1 MIELIA
7 SRILIGIRSIKG
19 KAIHMARIIRLCL
32 HESICRCV
40 YARVCN
46 ICYAAGA
53 GHEQSVC
60 NSMQMRQE
68 FEIVLVSRA
77 LVAKS
82 IEFFS
87 SNGPR
92 HREIIFIYFNE
103 DNKDLNT

>member
-1 MIELIA
+1 
-7 SRILIGIRSIKG
+7 
-19 KAIHMARIIRLCL
+19 MARIIRLCL

-68 FEIVLVSRA
+68 FEIVLVSRT

-103 DNKDLNT
+103 DNKDLNTWKKSICIWKSLRQFGRYYSWK